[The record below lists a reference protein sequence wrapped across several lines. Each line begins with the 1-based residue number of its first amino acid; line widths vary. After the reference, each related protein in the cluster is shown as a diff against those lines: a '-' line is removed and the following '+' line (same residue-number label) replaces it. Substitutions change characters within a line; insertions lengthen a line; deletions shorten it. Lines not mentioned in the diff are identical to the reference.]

1 MLIKIIFR
9 VDDRLVHGQVI
20 EGWVRHYKIRHVLII
35 NNKIMEDS
43 LQQVIYSSILP
54 LGCKLDFY
62 SKEDFKTS
70 FKTIKVTGY
79 MLVLFENIAD
89 LYEMR
94 DLLNEKIYINIGCLA
109 SREHKIQISDTVFLN
124 MEELRLLSN
133 LRKENHIYI
142 KKLPWDTNIEIK
154 NFFNHLI
161 QL

>member
-20 EGWVRHYKIRHVLII
+20 EGWIRHYKIRHVLIV

-54 LGCKLDFY
+54 SGCKLGLY
-62 SKEDFKTS
+62 NKLDFKRI
-70 FKTIKVTGY
+70 FNTIPVSGY
-79 MLVLFENIAD
+79 MLVLFENIGD
-89 LYEMR
+89 LYDMK
-94 DLLNEKIYINIGCLA
+94 DLLSEKIYINIGCLA

-124 MEELRLLSN
+124 MEELVLLSK
-133 LRKENHIYI
+133 LREDHNIYI

-154 NFFNHLI
+154 NFVDYLTK
-161 QL
+161 L